1 MVVARLALG
10 YVREMKRLALLLAFT
25 ACTPGSPPRAPA
37 PEITAPS
44 GTLADD
50 EAYRPTYGREELE
63 RALTHERGAEV
74 SAEVHVRDLEAR
86 GDDQLRTAAADL
98 AVRRRFIA
106 SLEACQAAGR
116 LCPPR
121 LDDPPWTFAI
131 DGEAPPQ
138 LDTPLRFDLATWR
151 TLAAELHGRACACRT
166 LACVDS
172 MFVAIEQLE
181 TRPMPDVQ
189 GDEEASLSV
198 TRARECLYRLRG
210 LRPTPRTVA
219 TE

>member
-1 MVVARLALG
+1 
-10 YVREMKRLALLLAFT
+10 MKRLALLVACT
-25 ACTPGSPPRAPA
+25 ACRPGTTPRAPA
-37 PEITAPS
+37 DEIVAPS
-44 GTLADD
+44 GTLAGD
-50 EAYRPTYGREELE
+50 EAYRPDYGRDELE
-63 RALTHERGAEV
+63 RALTHERGAEA
-74 SAEVHVRDLEAR
+74 SAEVHVRELEAR
-86 GDDQLRTAAADL
+86 GDDDQLRRAVADL

-106 SLEACQAAGR
+106 SLEACQATGEV
-116 LCPPR
+116 CPPR

-131 DGEAPPQ
+131 DGDAPPR

-166 LACVDS
+166 LSCVDS

-189 GDEEASLSV
+189 GDEDASRSV

-210 LRPTPRTVA
+210 LRPTPRAVA
-219 TE
+219 TQ